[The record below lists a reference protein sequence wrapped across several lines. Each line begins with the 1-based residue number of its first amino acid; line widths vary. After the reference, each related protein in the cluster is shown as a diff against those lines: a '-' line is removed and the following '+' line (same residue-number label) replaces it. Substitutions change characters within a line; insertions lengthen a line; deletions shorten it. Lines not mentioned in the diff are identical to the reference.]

1 MIYRLALT
9 AYETGEEEARRM
21 DMKRKRRRQGEETD
35 ARRGMKSANLS

>member
-9 AYETGEEEARRM
+9 AYETGEEEARGV
-21 DMKRKRRRQGEETD
+21 DVKRKRRREGEEMD